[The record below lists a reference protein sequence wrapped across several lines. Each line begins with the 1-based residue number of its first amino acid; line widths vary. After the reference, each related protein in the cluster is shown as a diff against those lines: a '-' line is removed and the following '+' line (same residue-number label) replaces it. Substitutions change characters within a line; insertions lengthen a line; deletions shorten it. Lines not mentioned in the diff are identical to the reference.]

1 MVAPR
6 VLIADDDPQ
15 LVEILSHR
23 CRAMGLKVD
32 AAATAMEVLQRIE
45 TKPPAIV
52 ILDVEMP
59 CGSGFGVCEM
69 MSHHERFKQIP
80 IIMLT
85 GRRDPETIRRCY
97 DLSVF
102 YVAKCGDV
110 WPRIKPL
117 LEELL
122 ELGQSPTESPPAA
135 APEPERS
142 PAPSPAKPAPT
153 DMIGT
158 AHKSPLDA
166 PVIDQIFS
174 ALGFGDE
181 SGSAD
186 TEIQSAPS
194 GRPWILCVDDDPQL
208 ADGLELRLRE
218 HGVAVERA
226 CNGREGY
233 RRAFLSPARAIL
245 LDYEMPEGNGAY
257 VLRRLKEN
265 PFTKD
270 IPVIVVTGCRDWLIE
285 RQMYEM
291 GAIAYVKKPYKWSEL
306 WDELRPHLWP
316 EPAPARRQQ
325 LELATV

>member
-1 MVAPR
+1 MDGPR

-15 LVEILSHR
+15 LVEVLSHR

-32 AAATAMEVLQRIE
+32 AAGTAMEALQRIE
-45 TKPPAIV
+45 VKRPAIV
-52 ILDVEMP
+52 ILDVDMP

-69 MSHHERFKQIP
+69 MSHHDQYKQIP

-85 GRRDPETIRRCY
+85 GKKDPETIRRCY

-110 WPRIKPL
+110 WPRIQPL

-122 ELGQSPTESPPAA
+122 ELKPSLVDSAP
-135 APEPERS
+135 APERA
-142 PAPSPAKPAPT
+142 PAPSSAKPAPA
-153 DMIGT
+153 DMIGA
-158 AHKSPLDA
+158 AHKPLLEA
-166 PVIDQIFS
+166 PVIDQIFA

-181 SGSAD
+181 VGPVD
-186 TEIQSAPS
+186 VEIQSSPS
-194 GRPWILCVDDDPQL
+194 RRPWILCVDDDPEL
-208 ADGLELRLRE
+208 ANGLELRLRE

-245 LDYEMPEGNGAY
+245 LDYEMPEGNGVY

-291 GAIAYVKKPYKWSEL
+291 GAVAYVKKPYKWSQL

-316 EPAPARRQQ
+316 EPAPARREQ